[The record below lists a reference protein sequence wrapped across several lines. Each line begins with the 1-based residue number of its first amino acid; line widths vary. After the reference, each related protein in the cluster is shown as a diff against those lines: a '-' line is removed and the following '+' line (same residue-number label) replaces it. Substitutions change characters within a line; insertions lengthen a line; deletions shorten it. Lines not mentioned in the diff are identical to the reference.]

1 MMSAQK
7 VITEI
12 IMAALALIPAVMFAV
27 QAISFKMY
35 GYMCDKSKS
44 SFALFTTLYLCF
56 SAVLA
61 LPFVF
66 IIDKGVI
73 SAESMMFGGLMGVAF
88 FGFILMYDKAIKSGP
103 LSITTLVFSVASA
116 IPIIVSAIVFD
127 EAITALQIV
136 GFVIIAI
143 SLYFISFAN
152 SHRKTTEKRQFSRK
166 WLLYTCVGFA
176 FNVCTMLLNKFFGKT
191 VEGGSV
197 YQYIFTTFM
206 VSAILS
212 LTLYI
217 PKETR
222 SNVKNIGVDKWFIIL
237 AIAVAVA
244 NAVGNGAVAV
254 LGGIL
259 NGAVLFPVTGAVS
272 VLISSLVSIF
282 LFDEKLNAKSI
293 IGLSL
298 GIVAIVLISI

>member
-1 MMSAQK
+1 
-7 VITEI
+7 
-12 IMAALALIPAVMFAV
+12 MAALALIPAVLFAV

-61 LPFVF
+61 LPFVL
-66 IIDKGVI
+66 IIDKGNV
-73 SAESMMFGGLMGVAF
+73 SVESMAFGGILGVAF
-88 FGFILMYDKAIKSGP
+88 FGFIIMYDKAIKNGP
-103 LSITTLVFSVASA
+103 LSITAFVFSISSA
-116 IPIIVSAIVFD
+116 IPIIVSAIVFK
-127 EAITALQIV
+127 ETISALQIV
-136 GFVIIAI
+136 GFAVIAL

-152 SHRKTTEKRQFSRK
+152 SHRRTTEKRQFSRK

-176 FNVCTMLLNKFFGKT
+176 FNACTMLTNKFFGKT
-191 VEGGSV
+191 VESGSI
-197 YQYIFTTFM
+197 YQYIFTAFL

-222 SNVKNIGVDKWFIIL
+222 NNVKNIGVDRWFIIL

-244 NAVGNGAVAV
+244 NAIGNGATAI
-254 LGGIL
+254 LGGVL
-259 NGAVLFPVTGAVS
+259 DGSVLFSISGAVS

-282 LFDEKLNAKSI
+282 LFDEKLNVKSI
-293 IGLSL
+293 VGLGL
-298 GIVAIVLISI
+298 GIIAIVLISI